1 MSQQY
6 SLGPLRE
13 KRFLAQTHWCAGEF
27 VCDLALLGVAIA
39 NGLLLVGLPKDNNL
53 LIV

>member
-6 SLGPLRE
+6 YLGPLRE
-13 KRFLAQTHWCAGEF
+13 KRFLVQTHWCAGECL
-27 VCDLALLGVAIA
+27 CDLARLELA
-39 NGLLLVGLPKDNNL
+39 NGLLLVGLPKDNNV